1 LRGFTLGRRDG
12 IGYAR
17 HDPESTESDLMKETQ
32 TVHMVSLGCPK
43 NRVDS
48 EVMLGHMLGA
58 GYRPVDDPEG
68 ADVVVVNTCGF
79 IEAAKEES
87 IDVILEMED
96 LKKSGNCGKLVV
108 TGCLSQRYA
117 PDLAKEM
124 PQVDHFLGTGNFE
137 EIARVLEGQVER
149 PRDATGSTLL
159 PIVQGH
165 PRLEGRNKLVP
176 FRFSENVDDRSIYI
190 PDPAFHISSD
200 SPRVST
206 QPHYTRYLKVSEG
219 CSNTCSFCIIPKLR
233 GPQRSRTIEDIV
245 REAHVL
251 RESGTVEFNLVAQ
264 DLCAF
269 GTDRKPRE
277 SLADLFRALNKVGQ
291 DTDGPMWIRAMY
303 AYPRGLTTEV
313 MQVMADSEYILPY
326 LDMPLQHMSDSML
339 RRMRRGR
346 GGESTLELLR
356 KLRTTIPGLTLRTT
370 FITGLP
376 GETEQDFEELCD
388 VVKEIRFE
396 NMGVFVYSAEE
407 GTPAADMEGQIPT
420 EVAEQRRDKL
430 MEIQQR
436 LSAEQQQAMIGQ
448 QVEVLVEG
456 VSDETEL
463 LLKGRH
469 RGQAPDIDGI
479 TYINDGTAS
488 PGDLVTIEVEDAM
501 NYDLVGG
508 IV

>member
-1 LRGFTLGRRDG
+1 
-12 IGYAR
+12 
-17 HDPESTESDLMKETQ
+17 MKDNQ

-58 GYRPVDDPEG
+58 GYTPVDDPQG

-79 IEAAKEES
+79 IDAAKEES
-87 IDVILEMED
+87 IDVIIEMED
-96 LKKSGNCGKLVV
+96 LKKSGDCGKLVV

-137 EIARVLEGQVER
+137 EIARVLEGRVER
-149 PRDATGSTLL
+149 SRDAKGSTLL
-159 PIVQGH
+159 PIVQDH
-165 PRLEGRNKLVP
+165 PRLKGTNKLVP
-176 FRFSENVDDRSIYI
+176 FRFSEDVDDRSIYI
-190 PDPAFHISSD
+190 PDPAFHMSSE
-200 SPRVST
+200 SPRIST

-245 REAHVL
+245 REAYSL
-251 RESGTVEFNLVAQ
+251 RQSGTVEFNLVAQ

-269 GTDRKPRE
+269 GGDRKPRE
-277 SLADLFRALNKVGQ
+277 NLAGLMRALDEVGRE
-291 DTDGPMWIRAMY
+291 TDGPMWVRAMY
-303 AYPRGLTTEV
+303 AYPRGLSREV

-326 LDMPLQHMSDSML
+326 LDMPLQHISDSML
-339 RRMRRGR
+339 QRMRRGK
-346 GGESTLELLR
+346 GGESTLALLR

-376 GETEQDFEELCD
+376 GETEDDFKELCD
-388 VVKEIRFE
+388 VVEEIRFE
-396 NMGVFVYSAEE
+396 KMGVFVFSPEE
-407 GTPAADMEGQIPT
+407 GTPAADMDGQIPRA
-420 EVAEQRRDKL
+420 VAEQRRDRL

-436 LSAEQQQAMIGQ
+436 ISAEQQQTMIGQ
-448 QVEVLVEG
+448 HVEVLVEG

-469 RGQAPDIDGI
+469 QGQAPDIDGI
-479 TYINDGTAS
+479 TYINDGNAS